1 MPFCIPRSRG
11 PAAPAPSRY
20 GDRVSLK
27 RRAVTAALLGA
38 IGVVIATAIVLSQFT
53 ATYATSN
60 ALRTRITP
68 ASDAVE
74 ALVLAQVSASASLSD
89 YVLLNRDASRKD
101 YKRQVERAEVLIDQI
116 VQRLDAAP
124 EIRPLAE
131 TSRRAQEA
139 WIAADGTPVL
149 AAMDSGDPAKAKQV
163 TDSKEAWKTYA
174 SMTQATQ
181 DLQDAVDERR
191 LNASL
196 TLLDFLRVLGVM
208 LLLAGLLVL
217 ALLLAYYLGLRRWV
231 LNPLNRIRAD
241 LQQAADEPGHLHP
254 ISATGPPELESV
266 ALDAEEL
273 RRGLVRE
280 IDEAREARTGLAQ
293 DAPVADSLRAA
304 LTPASIDLP
313 GGIRVSGRRSS
324 AEGVI
329 AGDWWDVIA
338 CPGGRIAVIIGDVA
352 GHGASAGIMALQVRT
367 LLSAAMASGA
377 QPDAALR
384 LAHQALRDSR
394 TFATA
399 LVLLIDAE
407 TKTLRW
413 ANAGH
418 HPALLIGSDDVT
430 TALEPTGPLLSTL
443 DAQWSCMDTATQ
455 LGDALFAFTDGLI
468 EGTTTDGHSLDT
480 SDLLVELL
488 GIPADVRSEPAETLE
503 RILASMREKTIDWTR
518 DDITLVAI
526 AFVD

>member
-1 MPFCIPRSRG
+1 MTLR
-11 PAAPAPSRY
+11 
-20 GDRVSLK
+20 
-27 RRAVTAALLGA
+27 RRAITAALLGA

-53 ATYATSN
+53 ATYATSSAIRN
-60 ALRTRITP
+60 RITP
-68 ASDAVE
+68 AADAVE

-89 YVLLNRDASRKD
+89 YVLLNRTASRKD
-101 YKRQVERAEVLIDQI
+101 YERQVNRADVLLDQI
-116 VQRLDAAP
+116 VLKLDAAP

-131 TSRRAQEA
+131 KSRAAQED
-139 WIAADGTPVL
+139 WIAADGSPVL
-149 AAMDSGDPAKAKQV
+149 AAMDSGDSAKAKQI
-163 TDSKEAWKTYA
+163 TDSKAAWSTYA
-174 SMTQATQ
+174 AMTQATQ
-181 DLQDAVDERR
+181 DLQDAVDGRR
-191 LNASL
+191 LNAGD
-196 TLLDFLRVLGVM
+196 TLVDFLRVLGVM
-208 LLLAGLLVL
+208 LLLSGLLVL

-231 LNPLNRIRAD
+231 LNPLSRIRAD
-241 LQQAADEPGHLHP
+241 LQQAADVPGHLHP

-293 DAPVADSLRAA
+293 DAPVADSLRSA
-304 LTPASIDLP
+304 LRPSSVSLPA
-313 GGIRVSGRRSS
+313 GILLSGRSSS

-338 CPGGRIAVIIGDVA
+338 CPGDQIAVVIGDVA
-352 GHGASAGIMALQVRT
+352 GHGASAGVMALQVRT
-367 LLSAAMASGA
+367 LLRAALASGA

-399 LVLLIDAE
+399 LVLLIDVE
-407 TKTLRW
+407 SETLRW

-418 HPALLIGSDDVT
+418 HPALLIGNDDVT

-443 DAQWSCMDTATQ
+443 DAQWTSLQTSIRV
-455 LGDALFAFTDGLI
+455 GDSLFAFTDGLI
-468 EGTTTDGHSLDT
+468 EGTSTDGRAVDT

-488 GIPADVRSEPAETLE
+488 EIPAEVRSEPAETLE
-503 RILASMREKTIDWTR
+503 RILASMREKATDWTR

-526 AFVD
+526 AFPN